1 MNLMKWLRNREI
13 RKLLCIMLLITI
25 AAVAVVHAFSPAAAV
40 ATGGGCLLLDI
51 HFLMFVRRQYR
62 QLSSLGDYLK
72 RVNDGEYALELPDNE
87 EGELSILKS
96 EIYKVTVSL
105 NERSEQLKR
114 DKLQLADA
122 LSDIS
127 HQFKTPLTSMSVM
140 TELLEDS
147 QLDEDRRNEF
157 TAQLQMQLKRLT
169 WLTNALLKISRLDA
183 EAVSFR
189 STPVPLSRLI
199 DKTIDPIRI
208 SMELK
213 EQTVSVQAGEGTL
226 SCDENWTAEAL
237 TNILKNCTEHTP
249 AGGELH
255 IFASSNVLFT
265 EIKVRDG
272 GPGIDKADLPY
283 LFERFYKGKNS
294 ADNSV
299 GIGLAMAKAIVEAQG
314 GTLSAK
320 NALEGGA
327 EFILRF
333 PKK

>member
-1 MNLMKWLRNREI
+1 MKWLRNREI
-13 RKLLCIMLLITI
+13 RKLLCIMLLITMAAVVITHAFLPI
-25 AAVAVVHAFSPAAAV
+25 AAVAAGA
-40 ATGGGCLLLDI
+40 GCLLLDI
-51 HFLMFVRRQYR
+51 LFLMFVRRQYR
-62 QLSSLGDYLK
+62 QLSALADYLK

-147 QLDEDRRNEF
+147 NLDESRRNEF
-157 TAQLQMQLKRLT
+157 TAQLQLQLKRLT
-169 WLTNALLKISRLDA
+169 WLTNALLTISRLDA
-183 EAVSFR
+183 ESVSFR

-199 DKTIDPIRI
+199 EKAFYPIRI

-213 EQTVSVQAGEGTL
+213 EQTVSVQAGKGTL

-249 AGGELH
+249 VGGEIH
-255 IFASSNVLFT
+255 VFASSNVLFT
-265 EIKVRDG
+265 EIKVRDS

-283 LFERFYKGKNS
+283 LFDRFYKGKSS

-299 GIGLAMAKAIVEAQG
+299 GIGLAMAKSIVQAQG
-314 GTLSAK
+314 GTLGAK